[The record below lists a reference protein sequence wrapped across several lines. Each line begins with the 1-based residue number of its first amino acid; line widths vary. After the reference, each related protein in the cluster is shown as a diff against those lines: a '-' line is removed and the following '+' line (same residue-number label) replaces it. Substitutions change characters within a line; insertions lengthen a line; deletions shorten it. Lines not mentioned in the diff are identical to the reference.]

1 VAQKWI
7 LLDEE
12 DVRVLQGIIDEKKRY
27 IAKTESTE
35 PEKETEASA
44 GTYLAYVP
52 PGGISAFAGETGTG
66 TSDLADFLECE
77 IYRPAD
83 DGDDADYEEAGFTV
97 IVHNP
102 YMANVEG
109 DQFVPIVRD
118 NFGKW
123 YPSSLGGKGLSY
135 PTVEEADGSPSVSS
149 AERIQFSGA
158 TVSQI
163 SPGVARVTVTGGG
176 SSLAIGE
183 VGGSPYF
190 GATLLTFD
198 EALGF
203 NVAQL
208 SSTWVNVSIDFAGA
222 TNNGILSWVGQTIG
236 GTKTFTHGWYTESL
250 TRYLGTSANNY
261 FEEYITPGSGVAFE
275 STLWYDFS
283 ANSWTKTVQQL
294 ASQGGGEAAF
304 ILSGQNSGITIDV
317 AYAVVHSGGTYKGAT
332 ATVSGLVFKGGLYI
346 SGTFSGGGSGTV
358 TSVGLSLPSFITVSG
373 SPVTTSGTLTGT
385 LANQTANTVFA
396 GPTSGSSAAPTFRAI
411 VAADLG
417 TGTANSTTYLRGDLT
432 WATISGTGTVTSV
445 ALSLPSFITVS
456 GSPVTTSG
464 TLTGTLANQNAN
476 LVFAGPSSGS
486 AAAPTFRSLVRADIP
501 NGPISTITADTT
513 LAATDDT
520 ILCNNSSNITI
531 TLPAASTVTG
541 KRYTIKKTSNNNNTV
556 TIDADGSETID
567 GATTIVLY
575 MRYDGLVIQTEG
587 ANWFIVEDARRPH
600 VAKMTCATGTS
611 INDVTDTQIN
621 FDAVDYDNAGIADAS
636 TNQFTIKRTGRYIVS
651 GMGQHG
657 GSPTVHIWS
666 IFINGTGTARTVQ
679 TDATAGFS
687 ACFPVNDVIALTA
700 GDTVRLYGYQDN
712 AANTAQTTSTATVQQ
727 PRLSV
732 TEIRGGHV

>member
-385 LANQTANTVFA
+385 LANQ
-396 GPTSGSSAAPTFRAI
+396 
-411 VAADLG
+411 
-417 TGTANSTTYLRGDLT
+417 
-432 WATISGTGTVTSV
+432 
-445 ALSLPSFITVS
+445 
-456 GSPVTTSG
+456 
-464 TLTGTLANQNAN
+464 NAN

>member
-1 VAQKWI
+1 MAQKWI